1 MIICS
6 TDQTSVW
13 VFVVLFLV
21 CQAGQSNTDHCIDLH
36 ESHARQKAYGIFHSS
51 NMVTTGPPELD
62 DKAVSPARKWR
73 KEIKKGVDNINW
85 KQLYLWYQGVYI
97 SQIHKC
103 SLLHIFI
110 DINNNKTCQSIWQH
124 WALTMSNHSPTK
136 LINTCTCT
144 HRHTHTHTHSHTHTH
159 TTHTHTHVRSC
170 ALFSFK
176 LEHAYQY
183 HTREKSMG
191 FHLYLMFY
199 NKI

>member
-1 MIICS
+1 M
-6 TDQTSVW
+6 W
-13 VFVVLFLV
+13 
-21 CQAGQSNTDHCIDLH
+21 
-36 ESHARQKAYGIFHSS
+36 QKAYGIFHSS

-62 DKAVSPARKWR
+62 DKAVSPARKWG
-73 KEIKKGVDNINW
+73 KKIKKGVDNINW

-144 HRHTHTHTHSHTHTH
+144 HRHTHTHTHSHTHT
-159 TTHTHTHVRSC
+159 THTHTHVRSC